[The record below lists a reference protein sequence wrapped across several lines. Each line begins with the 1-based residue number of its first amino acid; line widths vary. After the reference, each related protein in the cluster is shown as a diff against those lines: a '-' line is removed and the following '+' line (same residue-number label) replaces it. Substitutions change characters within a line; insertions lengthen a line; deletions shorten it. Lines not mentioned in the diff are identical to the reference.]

1 LLNLKNRK
9 MNTVFYGNT
18 LGQYT
23 HVAKSVSY
31 RDLCLAIAGSALL
44 HTLIATHWQ
53 SPEIELLS
61 VKPPQVME
69 VELVTPP
76 PEAKPVITPKAKP
89 IVRLKAKQQANPKPK
104 PLTPKAPPKV
114 LQKTVTE
121 AAPVVK
127 AIKPDYSPVPV
138 FAKPVS
144 KAPNTAMETSLSAKT
159 GASKAT
165 TRVHESPG
173 VASSGVVALVKVKPK
188 YPARALTRH
197 LEGQVT
203 IQFTVDSTGHVENPA
218 VTSAMP
224 SGVFEEAALA
234 AIKQWK
240 FKQKIV
246 NGSPVSQRAVQT
258 LKFKL
263 DS

>member
-1 LLNLKNRK
+1 MSAVL
-9 MNTVFYGNT
+9 YGNN
-18 LGQYT
+18 LRQYAPI
-23 HVAKSVSY
+23 AKKVGY
-31 RDLCLAIAGSALL
+31 RGLWLAIAGSALL
-44 HTLIATHWQ
+44 HTLIATNWR
-53 SPEIELLS
+53 PTEIEPLP
-61 VKPPQVME
+61 VKPPQIME
-69 VELVTPP
+69 VELVTPLP
-76 PEAKPVITPKAKP
+76 PEVKPVELAKAKP
-89 IVRLKAKQQANPKPK
+89 IVKPK
-104 PLTPKAPPKV
+104 TKQKAITKPKSVMPKAPPKV

-121 AAPVVK
+121 AAPEVK

-138 FAKPVS
+138 FVKPVS
-144 KAPNTAMETSLSAKT
+144 KSSNTALDSSLSGKT
-159 GASKAT
+159 GSAKAAP
-165 TRVHESPG
+165 RVQDSPG
-173 VASSGVVALVKVKPK
+173 GASSGVVALVKVKPK
-188 YPARALTRH
+188 YPTRALTRH

-203 IQFTVDSTGHVENPA
+203 IQFTVDSAGRVENPA

-263 DS
+263 DSSQS